1 MHPAL
6 VFPNFVIPIGFSKVK
21 LNKSI
26 MKRRDVLKGIMLPL
40 TVILAVLLLGCE
52 NDEYPGTPTDIQ
64 GVMIGEEGG
73 VFTALEGNV
82 EITVPAGALRQP
94 TIFVVHDLLNKS
106 GENSALKP
114 IVIEP
119 IMEFAKPV
127 QLALKYDGCLE
138 NGINV
143 CDVKSIL
150 FSIWDDEAAYIN
162 KQTPKVCSN
171 CTVNVDSHTVCMC
184 ICQTGVVVTIAEQ

>member
-1 MHPAL
+1 
-6 VFPNFVIPIGFSKVK
+6 VIPIGFSKVK

-40 TVILAVLLLGCE
+40 AVMLAVVLFSCE
-52 NDEYPGTPTDIQ
+52 EGVDYPGPPAPAQ

-73 VFTALEGNV
+73 VLTAMDGNV
-82 EITVPAGALRQP
+82 EITVPAGALTQP

-106 GENSALKP
+106 GENTALKP

-119 IMEFAKPV
+119 FVEFAKPV

-138 NGINV
+138 NGIDV
-143 CDVKSIL
+143 CAVQSIL
-150 FSIWDDEAAYIN
+150 FSIWDDEAAFSC
-162 KQTPKVCSN
+162 KQSPKVCSF
-171 CTVNVDSHTVCMC
+171 CTVNVDSHAVCMC
-184 ICQTGVVVTIAEQ
+184 ICQTGVVVTTAEL